1 MNQEKSPRS
10 KRMPTSERRKD
21 ASLVLLNSGIYIPEG
36 SMIIK
41 NPTEIIKDK
50 LNTTTASLI
59 RPGYGNTPGVHSF
72 GQMIKEYGPAG
83 WDYLGIGVVMVP
95 TESKLSSEVDEPI
108 SRVEQIE
115 KAAEKLTRNETALLI
130 GKLATIISDKE

>member
-41 NPTEIIKDK
+41 NPTEIVKEK
-50 LNTTTASLI
+50 LKTTTASLI
-59 RPGYGNTPGVHSF
+59 RPAYGNTPGVNSF
-72 GQMIKEYGPAG
+72 GQMIKEYGPPG
-83 WDYLGIGVVMVP
+83 WDYLGIGIVMIP
-95 TESKLSSEVDEPI
+95 EGSLPSPEVNEPI
-108 SRVEQIE
+108 SSVEQIE
-115 KAAEKLTRNETALLI
+115 KAAEKLTRKETALLI